1 MLTEPMYLGSIVDDV
16 DPRYFKD
23 KNISGIVE
31 VIRDFFIERGEKPTI
46 TEIKSRLTT
55 DELRTAFKTVVNKF
69 KDIDSKF

>member
-1 MLTEPMYLGSIVDDV
+1 MYLGSIVDDV

-46 TEIKSRLTT
+46 TEIK
-55 DELRTAFKTVVNKF
+55 
-69 KDIDSKF
+69 I